1 MKLKKGIP
9 VIDQGDKLGF
19 WGGKFG
25 GNFVPETLKKPIE
38 DLEALFN
45 KPSSLD
51 HRKTLSSKSISFRL
65 FLNSGSESSISLLA
79 KYGYAAPRILKSGS
93 TLNAIPSSVIKD
105 LIINA

>member
-38 DLEALFN
+38 DLEILFN
-45 KPSSLD
+45 KPVSYTHL
-51 HRKTLSSKSISFRL
+51 TLPTNR
-65 FLNSGSESSISLLA
+65 E
-79 KYGYAAPRILKSGS
+79 
-93 TLNAIPSSVIKD
+93 V
-105 LIINA
+105 